1 MNFKEFLEFN
11 IIDTSKYDLSIY
23 NILALII
30 IIIGAKVLLGVV
42 KRIFKRLEKQKSIE
56 LGTSHAIYQ
65 IIKYLVWILAILLIL
80 DSLGVKITILLASS
94 AALMVG
100 LGLGLQQIFQDFV
113 SGVTLLI
120 EGSLKVNDIV
130 ETHKGEVGR
139 VKQIGLRTSK
149 VETRDNIILIVPN
162 SKLINESLINWSHI
176 AKTTRFDINIGV
188 AYGSNVGL
196 VKRLLLKCA
205 SAHPEIEQVPK
216 PDVFF
221 SEFGDSSLN
230 FRLLFYTKNTFR
242 VEKIKSDLRFSIEN
256 TFREN
261 KVTIPFPQRDVHLY
275 NK

>member
-100 LGLGLQQIFQDFV
+100 LGLGLQQIFR
-113 SGVTLLI
+113 TLF
-120 EGSLKVNDIV
+120 
-130 ETHKGEVGR
+130 
-139 VKQIGLRTSK
+139 Q
-149 VETRDNIILIVPN
+149 
-162 SKLINESLINWSHI
+162 
-176 AKTTRFDINIGV
+176 A
-188 AYGSNVGL
+188 
-196 VKRLLLKCA
+196 
-205 SAHPEIEQVPK
+205 
-216 PDVFF
+216 
-221 SEFGDSSLN
+221 
-230 FRLLFYTKNTFR
+230 
-242 VEKIKSDLRFSIEN
+242 
-256 TFREN
+256 
-261 KVTIPFPQRDVHLY
+261 
-275 NK
+275 